1 MKNLVA
7 VEQFAPAIYP
17 PPPYH
22 PSAAY
27 PEFGAPG
34 GRLSP
39 ALATAPNP
47 VFDGVRRL
55 LLSLGLDQASAGT
68 PSWNPLGEWIR
79 PGDRVLI
86 KPNLVRHYH
95 PYGYDCASIVTH
107 GSVLRAICDYAL
119 LAAGRHGRIV
129 IADAP
134 LQSCDFAEVVKLAG
148 LDHLSRHYA
157 SQGIDIPVR
166 DLRLVRTTAERASW
180 FGKVLVQAENPGD
193 PAGYTHVD
201 LGARSAHAETG
212 ADSTRYRVTCY
223 DPTRMSRHHG
233 GGRHEYVVAN
243 SLLEADVVINV
254 PKLKTHQKAGLTAA
268 LKNFVGING
277 HKDCLPHH
285 IKGAYAEGGDEYRTG
300 NWAKQADSWLLDA
313 REQTS
318 STAARKAAAVAH
330 RVLESVHRREGFW
343 QGSWYGNETIA
354 RTTIDL
360 NRIVRYAMASG
371 ELADQPQRRLFS
383 IVDGVI
389 AGDRDGP
396 LAPSPRPV
404 GVVMAGADPVA
415 VDMAAARVMGFRYR
429 AIPTLRLALDGA
441 SGFRLA
447 SCEEAAVRMVSSDT
461 RWHGLAPGDPTGPS
475 LAFHPHD
482 GWKGHIEL

>member
-7 VEQFAPAIYP
+7 VEQFSPAAYP
-17 PPPYH
+17 APPYH
-22 PSAAY
+22 PSSAY
-27 PEFGAPG
+27 PEFTGPG
-34 GRLSP
+34 TRLTS
-39 ALATAPNP
+39 ALAAVPNP
-47 VFDGVRRL
+47 VFDSIRQL
-55 LLSLGLDQASAGT
+55 FLSLGLDRAAGGT
-68 PSWNPLGEWIR
+68 PRWNPLGDWIR
-79 PGDRVLI
+79 PGDRVLV

-95 PYGYDCASIVTH
+95 PYGYDCESIVTH
-107 GSVLRAICDYAL
+107 GSVLRAVCDYAL
-119 LAAGRHGRIV
+119 LAAGPRGRV
-129 IADAP
+129 VVADAP

-157 SQGIDIPVR
+157 SLGIDIPVR
-166 DLRLVRTTAERASW
+166 DLRLVRTTAERVSW
-180 FGKVLVQAENPGD
+180 FGKVLVQAGNPGD
-193 PAGYTHVD
+193 PLGYTNID
-201 LGARSAHAETG
+201 LGARSAHSETG
-212 ADSTRYRVTCY
+212 ADATRYRVTCY

-243 SLLEADVVINV
+243 SLLEADVVLNV

-285 IKGAYAEGGDEYRTG
+285 IKGSHEEGGDEYRTG

-313 REQTS
+313 REQTGS
-318 STAARKAAAVAH
+318 HAARKAAAVAH

-360 NRIVRYAMASG
+360 NRIVRYAMPGG

-383 IVDGVI
+383 IVDGVV
-389 AGDRDGP
+389 AGDGDGP
-396 LAPSPRPV
+396 LAPSPRAE

-415 VDMAAARVMGFRYR
+415 VDMAAARLIGFRYR

-441 SGFRLA
+441 AGFRLA
-447 SCEEAAVRMVSSDT
+447 ACDESAVRIVSSLE
-461 RWHGLAPGDPTGPS
+461 RWNGLAPGDRRGPS
-475 LAFHPHD
+475 LAFRPHE